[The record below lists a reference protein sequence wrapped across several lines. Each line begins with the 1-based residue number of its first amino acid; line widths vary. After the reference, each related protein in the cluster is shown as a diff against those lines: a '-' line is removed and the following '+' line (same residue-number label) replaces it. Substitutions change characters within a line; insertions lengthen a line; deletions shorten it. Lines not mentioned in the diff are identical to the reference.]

1 MNEWQKLLWLA
12 GIGAIGTLARY
23 KLQGWVQDA
32 SGFAF
37 PAGTLVVNVVGCF
50 LFGVIWT
57 AAEERRLMSPELRTI
72 ALVGFMGAFTTFS
85 TFAFETSRFLAD
97 RQWLFAAANVLL
109 QNGVGIVAV
118 FLGFIVGRLI

>member
-12 GIGAIGTLARY
+12 GIGACGTLARY

-32 SGFAF
+32 SGIAF
-37 PAGTLVVNVVGCF
+37 PTGTLAVNVVGCF

-57 AAEERRLMSPELRTI
+57 MAEERQLISPEVRTI
-72 ALVGFMGAFTTFS
+72 GLVGFMGAFTTFS
-85 TFAFETSRFLAD
+85 TFAFETTRLLAD

-109 QNGVGIVAV
+109 QNGVGILAV
-118 FLGFIVGRLI
+118 FLGFVVGRLI